1 MVSRRVRRSW
11 YSFGIFVKSMG
22 STLSLNC
29 ATSTSPDFSQGKY
42 PLHPSSLAALAASS
56 ADLAGLLDPADG
68 FRARTAPTDT
78 GEARHRVD
86 RFFERRLATR
96 DLRLAVGHVL
106 EAEFDVRL
114 AAPLVAEHLE
124 PSPEPLVRRPLD
136 VAHRDVAVAT
146 RRGLDPAP
154 QRDHARR

>member
-42 PLHPSSLAALAASS
+42 PLHPSSLAALAASWG
-56 ADLAGLLDPADG
+56 DLAGLLDPADG

-96 DLRLAVGHVL
+96 DLALQIGPMLHVDRR
-106 EAEFDVRL
+106 AVRL
-114 AAPLVAEHLE
+114 RQIREDVSDVLLDIGERPAVRPHH
-124 PSPEPLVRRPLD
+124 LVREF
-136 VAHRDVAVAT
+136 AT
-146 RRGLDPAP
+146 SAEEAP
-154 QRDHARR
+154 VRQPQ